1 MASIMSK
8 VASSDPPGVSNA
20 KMTTEKDDD
29 HLAAGEIDCM
39 AAEISSAVPDD
50 TKSLTST
57 QRISRLCSIII
68 IIIIIVLLL
77 SKYEVG
83 DCNNIINNC

>member
-20 KMTTEKDDD
+20 KMTTEKDND

-50 TKSLTST
+50 MKSLTSI
-57 QRISRLCSIII
+57 QRISRLCSASLLL
-68 IIIIIVLLL
+68 LLL
-77 SKYEVG
+77 SLS
-83 DCNNIINNC
+83 CC